1 MFFAKFNHTKDVN
14 IALLVGTLIKKNIY
28 RLKMF
33 NIPNLFTA
41 ANLLSGVFSIIFA
54 LMGRIDLAPFL
65 IFAGAIFDFFD
76 GFLARKLNQSGELGK
91 QLDSLAD
98 MITFGLA
105 PGIFMMVVMI
115 ISLTDLKSEIL
126 SPTFNSHVNFIL
138 TNWKNA
144 VFYDVPNEMNNSLKY
159 TPFFALFIPFMS
171 MFRLA
176 KFNIDTRQSE
186 SFIGLNTPANT
197 IFFTAFPLVLL
208 IEFSQKGYQDPWVN
222 MIFQPGFFIILIGC
236 MSLLLISEIPMFSLK
251 FKHFEWQG
259 NQIRFSYLIIC
270 GLLITFLLV
279 WSIPL
284 IVLLYLVLSF
294 IDNKLNKKQTH
305 EIQS

>member
-1 MFFAKFNHTKDVN
+1 
-14 IALLVGTLIKKNIY
+14 
-28 RLKMF
+28 MF

-41 ANLLSGVFSIIFA
+41 ANLISGILAIICS
-54 LMGRIDLAPFL
+54 LMGRIDLTPFF
-65 IFAGAIFDFFD
+65 IFLGAMCDFLD
-76 GFLARKLNQSGELGK
+76 GFLARKLNQMGELGK

-115 ISLTDLKSEIL
+115 ISLTDLNTEL
-126 SPTFNSHVNFIL
+126 MSPNFNTHVNHLIDE
-138 TNWKNA
+138 WKKA
-144 VFYDVPNEMNNSLKY
+144 VFYDFQNEMDTPLKY

-171 MFRLA
+171 MFRLG
-176 KFNIDTRQSE
+176 KFNIDTRQSD

-197 IFFTAFPLVLL
+197 IFFTTFPLVLMM
-208 IEFSQKGYQDPWVN
+208 EYNPSGYQN
-222 MIFQPGFFIILIGC
+222 HFLTSIYQPGFFIVLIGC
-236 MSLLLISEIPMFSLK
+236 MSLLLISEIPMFSFK
-251 FKHFEWQG
+251 FKHFKWKG
-259 NQIRFSYLIIC
+259 NQIRYYFLITC
-270 GLLITFLLV
+270 GLLISFLLV

-284 IVLLYLVLSF
+284 IVLLYIVLSI

>member
-1 MFFAKFNHTKDVN
+1 
-14 IALLVGTLIKKNIY
+14 
-28 RLKMF
+28 MF

-41 ANLLSGVFSIIFA
+41 ANLISGVFSIIFA

-115 ISLTDLKSEIL
+115 ISLSDLQSEIL

-144 VFYDVPNEMNNSLKY
+144 VFYGVPNEMDNSLKY

-197 IFFTAFPLVLL
+197 IFFTTFPLVLL
-208 IEFSQKGYQDPWVN
+208 IEFSQKGYQDAWIN
-222 MIFQPGFFIILIGC
+222 LIFQPGFFIILIGC

-251 FKHFEWQG
+251 FKHFKWQG

-284 IVLLYLVLSF
+284 IVLLYLALSF

>member
-1 MFFAKFNHTKDVN
+1 
-14 IALLVGTLIKKNIY
+14 
-28 RLKMF
+28 MF

-65 IFAGAIFDFFD
+65 IFTGAIFDFFD
-76 GFLARKLNQSGELGK
+76 GFLARKLNKSGELGK

-115 ISLTDLKSEIL
+115 ISLTDLKNEIL
-126 SPTFNSHVNFIL
+126 SPTFNSHVNFLL

-144 VFYDVPNEMNNSLKY
+144 VFYGVPNEMNNSLKY

-197 IFFTAFPLVLL
+197 IFFTTFPLVLL
-208 IEFSQKGYQDPWVN
+208 IEFSQKGYQDPWIDL
-222 MIFQPGFFIILIGC
+222 IFQSGFFIVLIGC

-251 FKHFEWQG
+251 FKHFKWQG

-270 GLLITFLLV
+270 GLLIAFLLV

>member
-115 ISLTDLKSEIL
+115 ISLTDLKNEIL

-159 TPFFALFIPFMS
+159 APFFALFIPFMS

>member
-1 MFFAKFNHTKDVN
+1 MFFAKFNHSKDVN
-14 IALLVGTLIKKNIY
+14 IALLVGTLMKKNIY

-197 IFFTAFPLVLL
+197 IFFTTFPLVLL
-208 IEFSQKGYQDPWVN
+208 IEFNQIGYKDPWIDL
-222 MIFQPGFFIILIGC
+222 IFQPGFFIILIGC

-251 FKHFEWQG
+251 FKHFKWQG

>member
-1 MFFAKFNHTKDVN
+1 
-14 IALLVGTLIKKNIY
+14 
-28 RLKMF
+28 MF

-41 ANLLSGVFSIIFA
+41 SNLLSGVFSIIFA
-54 LMGRIDLAPFL
+54 LMGRIDLAPFF
-65 IFAGAIFDFFD
+65 IFAGAIFDFLD
-76 GFLARKLNQSGELGK
+76 GFLARKMNKMGELGK

-115 ISLTDLKSEIL
+115 VSLSDLKSEIL
-126 SPTFNSHVNFIL
+126 SPNFNSHVNFLL

-144 VFYDVPNEMNNSLKY
+144 VFYNIPNEMDNLLKY

-176 KFNIDTRQSE
+176 KFNIDMRQSE

-197 IFFTAFPLVLL
+197 LFFTTFPLILMMN
-208 IEFSQKGYQDPWVN
+208 FSQKGYQDSWIT
-222 MIFQPGFFIILIGC
+222 MIFQPGFFIVLIGC
-236 MSLLLISEIPMFSLK
+236 MSMLLISEIPMFSLK
-251 FKHFEWQG
+251 FKHFKWQG
-259 NQIRFSYLIIC
+259 NQIRFSFLISC
-270 GLLITFLLV
+270 GLLILFLLV

>member
-1 MFFAKFNHTKDVN
+1 
-14 IALLVGTLIKKNIY
+14 
-28 RLKMF
+28 MF

-41 ANLLSGVFSIIFA
+41 ANLMSGILAVIFS
-54 LMGRIDLAPFL
+54 LMGRIDLAPFF
-65 IFAGAIFDFFD
+65 IFFGAICDFLD
-76 GFLARKLNQSGELGK
+76 GFLARKLNKMGELGK

-115 ISLTDLKSEIL
+115 ISLTNLQNEL
-126 SPTFNSHVNFIL
+126 MSPTFKTHINYIM
-138 TNWKNA
+138 TDWKNA
-144 VFYDVPNEMNNSLKY
+144 VFYNVPNDLDTPLKY

-176 KFNIDTRQSE
+176 KFNIDTRQTD

-197 IFFTAFPLVLL
+197 IFFTTFPLILMM
-208 IEFSQKGYQDPWVN
+208 EYSSKGYQNSWLIA
-222 MIFQPGFFIILIGC
+222 IFQPGFFIVLIGC

-251 FKHFEWQG
+251 FKHFKWNG
-259 NQIRFSYLIIC
+259 NQIRYYFLITC
-270 GLLITFLLV
+270 GILITFLLV

-284 IVLLYLVLSF
+284 IVLLYIVLSF
-294 IDNKLNKKQTH
+294 FDNKLNKKQTH

>member
-1 MFFAKFNHTKDVN
+1 
-14 IALLVGTLIKKNIY
+14 
-28 RLKMF
+28 MF

-41 ANLLSGVFSIIFA
+41 ANLLSGVFAILFT

-65 IFAGAIFDFFD
+65 IFAGALFDFFD
-76 GFLARKLNQSGELGK
+76 GFLARKLNLSGELGK

-105 PGIFMMVVMI
+105 PGIFMMVIMI
-115 ISLTDLKSEIL
+115 ISLTDLSADTL
-126 SPTFNSHVNFIL
+126 SPNFQSYVDFLL

-144 VFYDVPNEMNNSLKY
+144 VFYNIPNSMNTPLKY

-176 KFNIDTRQSE
+176 KFNIDTRQTE
-186 SFIGLNTPANT
+186 SFIGLNTPTNT
-197 IFFTAFPLVLL
+197 IFFTTFPLILL
-208 IEFSQKGYQDPWVN
+208 TEFNTTGYKSEWINQ
-222 MIFQPGFFIILIGC
+222 IFQPGLFIPLIGC
-236 MSLLLISEIPMFSLK
+236 MSLLLISEIAMFSLK
-251 FKHFEWQG
+251 FKSFKWSE
-259 NQIRFSYLIIC
+259 NQLRYTFLISCI
-270 GLLITFLLV
+270 LLIAFLLV

-284 IVLLYLVLSF
+284 IVLLYVILSL
-294 IDNKLNKKQTH
+294 IDNKLNKKNSH